1 MSNTFGRNI
10 RLTTFGSSHGEGLG
24 GVIEGFPKGLQI
36 DFDTLNR
43 DLARRKT
50 ANSRFSSQRK
60 EPDTPL
66 FLSGIE
72 SGCTTGFP
80 IAFFIKNENARSQD
94 YQSFLH
100 TFRPSHADFTYFKK
114 YGDISLASLSRSS
127 GRETA
132 SWVVAGSLARQ
143 WLAERGVS
151 VTSYVSQIG
160 NAAEER
166 DYTELDL
173 SQIYR
178 NEIPT
183 PRPETSEQMLA
194 ELTAAHS
201 AGDSLGG
208 VVTCIISGVEG
219 GLGEPVF
226 DKLSARL
233 AQAMLTI
240 PSARGFD
247 YGLGFRAA
255 TMRGSEFND
264 TYTACNDTVRPA
276 TNRNGGILGGISSGE
291 DIYFRVAFKPVP
303 SIRREQ
309 ETTDKAGNPQRIK
322 IEGRHDVCILPRVLP
337 VVEVMAALT
346 LMDFYLCS
354 SF

>member
-1 MSNTFGRNI
+1 MSNTFGKNI

-36 DFDTLNR
+36 DFDAINR

-60 EPDTPL
+60 EPDIPQL
-66 FLSGIE
+66 LSGVE

-94 YQSFLH
+94 YDSIINA
-100 TFRPSHADFTYFKK
+100 FRPSHADFTYFKK

-132 SWVVAGSLARQ
+132 SWVVAGSLASQ
-143 WLAERGVS
+143 WLAQRGVRI
-151 VTSYVSQIG
+151 TSYVSGIG
-160 NAAEER
+160 NASEKKE
-166 DYTELDL
+166 YTELDL
-173 SQIYR
+173 TQIHK

-183 PRPETSEQMLA
+183 PRAETSARMLE
-194 ELTAAHS
+194 ELTSAHS
-201 AGDSLGG
+201 RGDSLGG
-208 VVTCIISGVEG
+208 VATCIISGADS
-219 GLGEPVF
+219 GLGEPIF

-255 TMRGSEFND
+255 SMSGAEFND
-264 TYTACNDTVRPA
+264 QFISDNGTVRPA

-303 SIRREQ
+303 SIRIEQ
-309 ETTDKAGNPQRIK
+309 ATTDKAGNPQKIK
-322 IEGRHDVCILPRVLP
+322 VEGRHDACILPRVLP
-337 VVEVMAALT
+337 VLEAMAALT
-346 LMDFYLCS
+346 LMDFYLC
-354 SF
+354 